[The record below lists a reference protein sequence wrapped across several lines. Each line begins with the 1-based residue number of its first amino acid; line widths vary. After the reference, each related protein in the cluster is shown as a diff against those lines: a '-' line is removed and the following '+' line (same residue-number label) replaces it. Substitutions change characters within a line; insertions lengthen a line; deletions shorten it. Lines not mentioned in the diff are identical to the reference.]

1 MLGFLRLVRF
11 LTLRRRQTGIVR
23 GFPRLGEPRFKL
35 GNAPLG
41 RLKALPESADQGI
54 LLFRTPD
61 PDMVYTAFNV
71 RDPVIGGLSK
81 EKIGRIFK
89 PFSRVDNRYDSENG
103 GTGLGLAISKL

>member
-23 GFPRLGEPRFKL
+23 GFPWLGEPRFKL

-54 LLFRTPD
+54 LLSVAQVVEIGKRGH
-61 PDMVYTAFNV
+61 A
-71 RDPVIGGLSK
+71 PVPLGTSA
-81 EKIGRIFK
+81 E
-89 PFSRVDNRYDSENG
+89 NR
-103 GTGLGLAISKL
+103 